1 MGKHSSP
8 TTKGSFLSAL
18 APRKRRSGRHTP
30 ESAGGVLAAVRSRPV
45 LSAFVVPAAATAAVV
60 GSTFAMVPGAAQ
72 DSSRVVAQSPV
83 VVEAPAAPAADEA
96 LQKAEEQAKEK
107 PGKVSLEVKT
117 QAPKTAPAKAES
129 SSSTSSKAKSGGEAS
144 GGSGAKASGS
154 SSGGQSGS
162 CPMSYYGG
170 GDGTAGNPTA
180 SGDPFDASKLTA
192 AHKSLPLG
200 TKVKVTNTAN
210 GKSVTVR
217 INDRGPYSGS
227 RCIDLS
233 KAAMQAVGGISAGE
247 IQGSWTV
254 L

>member
-1 MGKHSSP
+1 MGRHSSP
-8 TTKGSFLSAL
+8 TSKGSLLSAL
-18 APRKRRSGRHTP
+18 KPRKRRTGRHTP
-30 ESAGGVLAAVRSRPV
+30 EPASAGGVLAAVRSRPV

-60 GSTFAMVPGAAQ
+60 GSTFAMVPGAEQ
-72 DSSRVVAQSPV
+72 DTSRVVAQSPV
-83 VVEAPAAPAADEA
+83 VVEVPAAAPTTDEA
-96 LQKAEEQAKEK
+96 LKKAEEQAKEK

-129 SSSTSSKAKSGGEAS
+129 SSAKKSGGAS
-144 GGSGAKASGS
+144 QDSGSGS
-154 SSGGQSGS
+154 SSSGKSGGQSGS

-170 GDGTAGNPTA
+170 GDGTDGNLTA
-180 SGDPFDASKLTA
+180 SGEPFDASKLTA
-192 AHKSLPLG
+192 AHKNLPLG